1 MINLMIKIPKDLY
14 DRIKKSGSIEKYG
27 SDLSTVTDAII
38 KGEACPEDFTFNLD
52 PECSKCAGFEPEARQ
67 TLFYADMNKVHSTE
81 ITCRMIE
88 QCRWLKKNAEGLRE
102 H

>member
-1 MINLMIKIPKDLY
+1 MKAVIYIDVPEYQIGQPVSVHFKD
-14 DRIKKSGSIEKYG
+14 
-27 SDLSTVTDAII
+27 TMCV
-38 KGEACPEDFTFNLD
+38 KGVCEEQKFSFNLD

-67 TLFYADMNKVHSTE
+67 TRFYADMNKVHSTE